1 MDYLGLFYKVY
12 TIFRVPDPTVVTG
25 GMIITE
31 YTYDAD
37 QNITGQKTYVDE
49 SKAVKDE
56 RLSTKAARFTQ
67 EDTYRGDGLNLY
79 AFCAM
84 NPVTYVDPSGYE
96 RAPKPYRATYGMG
109 DTISAINDAK
119 SGINVSPSP
128 NNSFVMLKG
137 ENDASVNALLNEH
150 GLAGI
155 WYRNN
160 KPDFTPVSMF
170 NVQVDNM
177 PTYREGAGGFL

>member
-1 MDYLGLFYKVY
+1 
-12 TIFRVPDPTVVTG
+12 
-25 GMIITE
+25 
-31 YTYDAD
+31 
-37 QNITGQKTYVDE
+37 
-49 SKAVKDE
+49 
-56 RLSTKAARFTQ
+56 
-67 EDTYRGDGLNLY
+67 
-79 AFCAM
+79 M

-96 RAPKPYRATYGMG
+96 RAPKPYIATYGMG

-177 PTYREGAGGFL
+177 PTYREGAGGSYDITRTAIANELIKSNGNIDSLIQNGIVSDYATAKTKNRYRVFYKIQ